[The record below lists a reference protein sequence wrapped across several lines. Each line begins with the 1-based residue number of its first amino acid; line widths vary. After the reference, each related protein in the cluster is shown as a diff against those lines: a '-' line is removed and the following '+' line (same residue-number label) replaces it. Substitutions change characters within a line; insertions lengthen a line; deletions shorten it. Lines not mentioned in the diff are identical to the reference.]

1 VEFEWDENKNTTN
14 IEKHGID
21 FREAKRIWEADPI
34 EISRST
40 RSGEERILVAGET
53 EGRFITVVYTKRGEN
68 IRIISARKS
77 NRKER

>member
-1 VEFEWDENKNTTN
+1 VRFEWDENKNTAN

-21 FREAKRIWEADPI
+21 FRDAERIWNPTPV

-40 RSGEERILVAGET
+40 RSGEERILVTGEVD
-53 EGRFITVVYTKRGEN
+53 GRLITVVYTKRGAN